1 MAVDF
6 SWLHLAS
13 LPLKS
18 ATQYGVNGWLI
29 HASCVEGDTNS
40 DSNAGNATGNRGGNT
55 GGNTGGNG
63 SSNDTTASNGA
74 NDGASASASD
84 GTSASPK
91 GGHTSCGVS
100 SFLVLTQVS

>member
-1 MAVDF
+1 M
-6 SWLHLAS
+6 AS

-18 ATQYGVNGWLI
+18 ATQYGLNGWLI

-40 DSNAGNATGNRGGNT
+40 ESNATGNATGNHGGNT
-55 GGNTGGNG
+55 TGNG
-63 SSNDTTASNGA
+63 SSNDTSASNGA

-84 GTSASPK
+84 GAGASTK